1 MGDEI
6 ASAEQRLTDFE
17 DSFEWHRRR
26 TNVQA
31 FRVGA
36 LVTAVIQFPCL
47 WFEWQFLR
55 SDFWLLQCLR
65 LLWLLPTLLLR
76 FSVPAHSLLL
86 QKHIDAV
93 ILCIFSACG
102 VFICYVTSLHHG
114 QTSPYFFLLIIM
126 ITGVSFVTLWP
137 IKTAVLFDLT
147 IYAAFL
153 GLVATRNV
161 GAAPEDFIGYHLFLV
176 GMVATITTF
185 QQLRLRLEKQAFRD
199 RLEAKSANAK
209 LEEAFGKLK
218 QLDRM
223 KSEFFAN
230 ISHELRTPLTL
241 IVSPVDAMLNTIE
254 PGPDR
259 DALKVVRRNA
269 SRLLRMIDD
278 LLDLA
283 KLEGGGLRLR
293 VEQLDLTVL
302 VEQVVGNA
310 GPAAIAKDIELSFD
324 AQGLPADTFGDAHRL
339 EIVITNLLGNAMKFT
354 PAGGKIDV
362 RVRHE
367 PDGTAVEVADTG
379 PGISKEEQDQIF
391 KRFHQVERSERR
403 HQGGVGIG
411 LALALELAELHG
423 GSLSVESELGKGAT
437 FTLFLRR
444 GKEHFDSEVVE
455 RRHGQTPEH
464 PGRRT
469 EDRLSEA
476 VHAQDGAAAK
486 AGRRLSVPPTER
498 VLLDRGRVPRILVAE
513 DEDDLRSFIVG
524 LLSKTYAVDAARNG
538 AEALE
543 LMKKH
548 RPDLVLT
555 DVMMPEVSGLDLT
568 RTLKQD
574 PSLSNIPVILLTA
587 RGENEAALEGF
598 DAGAD
603 DFVSKPFHANV
614 LQARMR
620 AHLKMRSLSLQ
631 LADQARLAS
640 AGTLAAGLAHEV
652 KNPLNAAL
660 NAVKVM
666 EQGGSSRVSNEKLM
680 GVVIDSLGRIDGV
693 VSALNAHARP
703 ADGEDM
709 VPCNV
714 RTAVESTLNL
724 LDHKLKHG
732 VAVHQA
738 YETAGE
744 VFAPARA
751 FNQVILNLLDN
762 SIRAEPT
769 NIWIELRQTGNL
781 ISVAVADDGPGVP
794 ADVVHRIF
802 DPFFTTRVEGEG
814 TGLGLHLSRRIAQD
828 CGGELRYEPRPGG
841 GARFVVEIPVMDLA
855 A

>member
-1 MGDEI
+1 
-6 ASAEQRLTDFE
+6 
-17 DSFEWHRRR
+17 
-26 TNVQA
+26 
-31 FRVGA
+31 
-36 LVTAVIQFPCL
+36 
-47 WFEWQFLR
+47 
-55 SDFWLLQCLR
+55 
-65 LLWLLPTLLLR
+65 
-76 FSVPAHSLLL
+76 
-86 QKHIDAV
+86 
-93 ILCIFSACG
+93 
-102 VFICYVTSLHHG
+102 
-114 QTSPYFFLLIIM
+114 
-126 ITGVSFVTLWP
+126 
-137 IKTAVLFDLT
+137 
-147 IYAAFL
+147 
-153 GLVATRNV
+153 
-161 GAAPEDFIGYHLFLV
+161 
-176 GMVATITTF
+176 
-185 QQLRLRLEKQAFRD
+185 
-199 RLEAKSANAK
+199 
-209 LEEAFGKLK
+209 
-218 QLDRM
+218 
-223 KSEFFAN
+223 
-230 ISHELRTPLTL
+230 
-241 IVSPVDAMLNTIE
+241 
-254 PGPDR
+254 
-259 DALKVVRRNA
+259 
-269 SRLLRMIDD
+269 
-278 LLDLA
+278 
-283 KLEGGGLRLR
+283 
-293 VEQLDLTVL
+293 
-302 VEQVVGNA
+302 
-310 GPAAIAKDIELSFD
+310 
-324 AQGLPADTFGDAHRL
+324 
-339 EIVITNLLGNAMKFT
+339 
-354 PAGGKIDV
+354 AGGKIDV

-524 LLSKTYAVDAARNG
+524 LLSKTYTVDAARNG